1 MSKNNRTINLLVAE
15 LMVDND
21 ISFDWDIID
30 MMYRDIEKALT

>member
-21 ISFDWDIID
+21 IAFDWDIID
-30 MMYRDIEKALT
+30 LMYRDIEKALS